1 MNQLK
6 DVPGLKD
13 AVITDTNPDLKD
25 SATVQIYG
33 SKEVTD
39 VATGSKPINLD
50 FSVVAIGSGYFIIKF
65 ANTDQLFRVATGGP
79 WFVQGV
85 KISMQL
91 WSPNFVCK
99 NPVQAE
105 IVWVRLPNLPI
116 EYFDS
121 QVLAEIGSS
130 MGKFLQVDTRS
141 VNGDRG
147 RFSRL
152 CLQIDDLHNIPTEI
166 NIDGFFQ
173 D

>member
-1 MNQLK
+1 MSGKGRNFDYPFLTAK
-6 DVPGLKD
+6 LRK
-13 AVITDTNPDLKD
+13 LW
-25 SATVQIYG
+25 
-33 SKEVTD
+33 
-39 VATGSKPINLD
+39 NLD
-50 FSVVAIGSGYFIIKF
+50 FYMVAIGSGYFIIKF

-105 IVWVRLPNLPI
+105 IVWVRLPN
-116 EYFDS
+116 FDS
-121 QVLAEIGSS
+121 QVVAEIGSS
-130 MGKFLQVDTRS
+130 MGKFLQVDTHS

-152 CLQIDDLHNIPTEI
+152 CLQIDDLHNTPTEI

-173 D
+173 E